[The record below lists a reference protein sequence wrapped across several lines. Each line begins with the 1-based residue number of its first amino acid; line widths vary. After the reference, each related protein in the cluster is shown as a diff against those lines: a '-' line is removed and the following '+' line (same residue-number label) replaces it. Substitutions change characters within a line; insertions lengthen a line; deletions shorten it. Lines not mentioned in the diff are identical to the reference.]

1 MKKLPIIKNYI
12 YCLSHPKT
20 DELVYIGKT
29 KNPKSRYKDHC
40 RKEKNYYK
48 TNLSK
53 WKNNLFLENL
63 KPVFTILD
71 EFDSEIDYWEKYY
84 IMLFKSWGIKLLNMT
99 EGGDGLQNPS
109 EETRKKI
116 GEKSKG
122 RKMSEKTKKAIYN
135 STYNSGKKIICYDKN
150 KNFVGKYS
158 NARRASEDL
167 NISFKNI
174 SDILNNGMLFN
185 KDYTFFHE
193 NEENIEQKLEYR
205 IQNTT
210 NIGKEFFRINILGE
224 KKLYN
229 NIVTAGEENNT
240 NFKNIWSCL
249 NKQRKTANAFAWVYT
264 DEYKGDY
271 KNYFIK
277 KTKSIKIQAKKFDEI
292 LNFNSLS
299 EACEY
304 FKIKLTTIKKYIN
317 QKISKEGYIF
327 EYVSEI

>member
-1 MKKLPIIKNYI
+1 MKNYI

-20 DELVYIGKT
+20 DEVVYIGKT

-109 EETRKKI
+109 EDTRKKI

-122 RKMSEKTKKAIYN
+122 RFPSKETRKKLSKIH
-135 STYNSGKKIICYDKN
+135 YNSGKIIICYDVNGNLIN
-150 KNFVGKYS
+150 KFP
-158 NARRASEDL
+158 NARRAAEELKL
-167 NISFKNI
+167 NYKNISQTLTGAKHFHKNYTFFYENENNINEKLNYRISKTIKSTKIFLRIDKNNYIKEYDNLMEAERENKISFKNI
-174 SDILNNGMLFN
+174 WLVLKKQRQFAGEYVWIYKDEYYKNNNYF
-185 KDYTFFHE
+185 
-193 NEENIEQKLEYR
+193 
-205 IQNTT
+205 
-210 NIGKEFFRINILGE
+210 E
-224 KKLYN
+224 KKSNGKKIKVTFN
-229 NIVTAGEENNT
+229 NLTHI
-240 NFKNIWSCL
+240 
-249 NKQRKTANAFAWVYT
+249 
-264 DEYKGDY
+264 
-271 KNYFIK
+271 
-277 KTKSIKIQAKKFDEI
+277 
-292 LNFNSLS
+292 FNSSIEAS
-299 EACEY
+299 E
-304 FKIKLTTIKKYIN
+304 KLGIHKTTICNYLKGKNKK
-317 QKISKEGYIF
+317 QGYIF